1 MVQSLLVFV
10 CDSSYQALE
19 YAAWSSQFTFLTR
32 CFILT
37 SERLDV
43 KKLNWR
49 KDSDIFLNLNNIIN
63 SKDKMDICIRGALM
77 YSSPKY
83 QNILMLKDSNFCDEE
98 SLTKT
103 INYLNENFNF
113 VKNKDLIGFT
123 REYVVLNDTTFIET
137 INQNQKQDEDDEISL
152 GLEISNA
159 LMGLE
164 VDTAPFCEAI
174 KEITSIE
181 MMRMMVLRKFYGDLY
196 KLYNKIIKYYLLVK
210 EKKVSDTQLITK
222 NFFTDLHI
230 RTFTEIDVLTIY
242 RYRDTYMYCTH
253 TYANPP
259 AGNQR
264 SPERFIRINR
274 TRNPEP

>member
-83 QNILMLKDSNFCDEE
+83 QNILMLKDSNYCDEE

-103 INYLNENFNF
+103 INYLNEKLDF

-123 REYVVLNDTTFIET
+123 REYVVLNDTNFIET
-137 INQNQKQDEDDEISL
+137 INQNQKQDEYDEISL
-152 GLEISNA
+152 GLEVSNA

-181 MMRMMVLRKFYGDLY
+181 NIKIHTGLIK
-196 KLYNKIIKYYLLVK
+196 NIIKYQEIIDMVL
-210 EKKVSDTQLITK
+210 SFSI
-222 NFFTDLHI
+222 NSRTDLISLYIIDENHSEDELTRI
-230 RTFTEIDVLTIY
+230 KRELTKEGMILYFTMGEEY
-242 RYRDTYMYCTH
+242 
-253 TYANPP
+253 PP
-259 AGNQR
+259 NSYKIILHKNGTKAILFR
-264 SPERFIRINR
+264 
-274 TRNPEP
+274 

>member
-19 YAAWSSQFTFLTR
+19 YAAWSSQFTYITR

-63 SKDKMDICIRGALM
+63 SKDKLDICIRGALM

-98 SLTKT
+98 AIKKS
-103 INYLNENFNF
+103 INHLNENLNY
-113 VKNKDLIGFT
+113 VKNGQLIGFT
-123 REYVVLNDTTFIET
+123 REYVVLNDTNFIET
-137 INQNQKQDEDDEISL
+137 INQKQVQDEQDEIEV

-159 LMGLE
+159 LMGLP
-164 VDTAPFCEAI
+164 VGTNAFCEAI
-174 KEITSIE
+174 KEVTSIDNIKIHIS
-181 MMRMMVLRKFYGDLY
+181 LIK
-196 KLYNKIIKYYLLVK
+196 NIIKYQ
-210 EKKVSDTQLITK
+210 DI
-222 NFFTDLHI
+222 
-230 RTFTEIDVLTIY
+230 IDKILSFSL
-242 RYRDTYMYCTH
+242 
-253 TYANPP
+253 N
-259 AGNQR
+259 
-264 SPERFIRINR
+264 
-274 TRNPEP
+274 TRNDLVSLYLIDENYTESDLQRIKRELTKEGMILYFTTKENLPANVYKIILHQDGIKAVLFR